1 MRKISVLRLY
11 VVRWRG
17 DSMASDKVR
26 IFVKMTPEE
35 KSRIRERMSEA
46 GFKNLSAYVRKMLLN
61 GYVINLDLSDV
72 KEVLRL
78 LRISS
83 NNLNQYAKRA
93 NETRSIYITDI
104 KELQGNQKEILE
116 AVGDILERLSTL

>member
-1 MRKISVLRLY
+1 
-11 VVRWRG
+11 
-17 DSMASDKVR
+17 MASDKVR

-35 KSRIRERMSEA
+35 KAKIRERMTEA
-46 GFKNLSAYVRKMLLN
+46 GFRNLSAYVRKMLLN
-61 GYVINLDLSDV
+61 GYVINLDLTDV

-93 NETRSIYITDI
+93 NETGSIYVTDI
-104 KELQGNQKEILE
+104 RELQENQKEILE
-116 AVGDILERLSTL
+116 TVGDILERLATL

>member
-1 MRKISVLRLY
+1 
-11 VVRWRG
+11 
-17 DSMASDKVR
+17 MASDKVR

-35 KSRIRERMSEA
+35 KAKIRERMSEA

-83 NNLNQYAKRA
+83 NNLNQYAKKA
-93 NETRSIYITDI
+93 NQTGSIYEEDI
-104 KELQGNQKEILE
+104 QDLKDRFDEFWEIAKELLTRL
-116 AVGDILERLSTL
+116 AVIR

>member
-1 MRKISVLRLY
+1 MTSN
-11 VVRWRG
+11 
-17 DSMASDKVR
+17 KVR

-35 KSRIRERMSEA
+35 KQKIRERMEDA

-61 GYVINLDLSDV
+61 GYIIKLDLSDM

-93 NETRSIYITDI
+93 NETGSIYLADV
-104 KELQGNQKEILE
+104 KELQESQKEILA
-116 AVGDILERLSTL
+116 AVGDILERLATL

>member
-1 MRKISVLRLY
+1 
-11 VVRWRG
+11 
-17 DSMASDKVR
+17 MASNKVR

-35 KSRIRERMSEA
+35 KQKIRERMEDA

-61 GYVINLDLSDV
+61 GYIIKLDLSDM

-93 NETRSIYITDI
+93 NETGSIYLADV
-104 KELQGNQKEILE
+104 KELQESQKEILA
-116 AVGDILERLSTL
+116 AVGDILERLATL